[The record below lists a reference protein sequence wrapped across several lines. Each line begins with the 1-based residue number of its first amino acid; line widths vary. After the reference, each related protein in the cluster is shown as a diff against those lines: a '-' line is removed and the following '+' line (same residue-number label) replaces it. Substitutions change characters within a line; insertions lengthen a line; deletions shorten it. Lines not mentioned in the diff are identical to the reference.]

1 MSNDDDGM
9 PVAVG
14 EYDSTATARKALL
27 EGRAPYDIVARAQA
41 DGEKVWT
48 TDELRAEFDVLGF
61 LAPFV
66 VVRRRSDGAKGTL
79 WFQHSPRLY
88 ASWQEDSQ

>member
-1 MSNDDDGM
+1 MSDDDDGL

-14 EYDSTATARKALL
+14 EYDSTETARRALL

-41 DGEKVWT
+41 DGERVWT
-48 TDELRAEFDVLGF
+48 TDELCAEFEVIGF
-61 LAPFV
+61 LAPLV
-66 VVRRRSDGAKGTL
+66 VVRRRSDGARGTL

-88 ASWQEDSQ
+88 ASWREDSL